1 MIDFDTW
8 NPARKPDLLKSLE
21 NSEIKKIIW
30 FTDLGRRKKCE
41 KPGHCLSH

>member
-1 MIDFDTW
+1 MIDFDTL

-21 NSEIKKIIW
+21 NSEIIW